1 VAARRSSDDTAVFG
15 GALLHV
21 EAFLE
26 MLMAERG
33 ASLNTRIAYENDLRH
48 FAQAAKRDIANAEA
62 RDVRSYIERLERDG
76 FDASTAA
83 RRLSTLRQFFR
94 FLLGENVRTDDPSA
108 VIDAPKRG
116 RRLPK
121 VLLETEIAGLLA
133 AARAL
138 DGDQGLRA
146 TALLEVLYAAG
157 LRVSELLSLPVSA
170 AAARG
175 GVLIVR
181 GKGNKERMV
190 PLTRA
195 AKEALKRWLPARTK
209 RNGDPSPWLFPSANR
224 KKHLTRQ
231 WFARLLK
238 DLAISAGLDP
248 CRVSPHVLR
257 HAFASHLLA
266 HGADLRAVQEMLG
279 HADIATTQIY
289 THVLEERL
297 KNAVRE
303 HHPRARAPRRR
314 SARRARAVDF
324 LG

>member
-1 VAARRSSDDTAVFG
+1 MAARRSSDDTAVFG

-48 FAQAAKRDIANAEA
+48 FAKATKRDIASAEG
-62 RDVRSYIERLERDG
+62 RDVRAYIERLARDG

-94 FLLGENVRTDDPSA
+94 FLLSENVRADDPSA
-108 VIDAPKRG
+108 TVDAPKRG

-121 VLLETEIAGLLA
+121 VLLETEITGLLD

-146 TALLEVLYAAG
+146 MALLEVLYAAG

-195 AKEALKRWLPARTK
+195 AKEALKCWLPAREK
-209 RNGDPSPWLFPSANR
+209 RNGDSSPWLFPSPNR

-231 WFARLLK
+231 WFAQLLK
-238 DLAISAGLDP
+238 ELAIDAGLDP
-248 CRVSPHVLR
+248 RRVSPHVLR

-266 HGADLRAVQEMLG
+266 HGADLRVVQEMLG
-279 HADIATTQIY
+279 HADVATTQIY

-303 HHPRARAPRRR
+303 HHPLARASRRR
-314 SARRARAVDF
+314 PAHRASR
-324 LG
+324 

>member
-1 VAARRSSDDTAVFG
+1 MGRSSPAREPRSAGDTDLGDAF
-15 GALLHV
+15 AHV

-26 MLMAERG
+26 MMMAERG
-33 ASLNTRIAYENDLRH
+33 ASRNTHDAYRRDLKH
-48 FAQAAKRDIANAEA
+48 FARAAKTDIA
-62 RDVRSYIERLERDG
+62 RCGPDDVRAYMERLARDG

-94 FLLGENVRTDDPSA
+94 FLLSESVRADDPTA
-108 VIDAPKRG
+108 AIDAPKRG
-116 RRLPK
+116 RRLPR
-121 VLLETEIAGLLA
+121 VLSETDVAALLDR
-133 AARAL
+133 ARAL
-138 DGDQGLRA
+138 DGDEGLRA
-146 TALLEVLYAAG
+146 TALLAVLYATG

-175 GVLIVR
+175 GVLVVR

-190 PLTRA
+190 PLTR
-195 AKEALKRWLPARTK
+195 ESIDALKRWLPARACK
-209 RNGDPSPWLFPSANR
+209 GAESPWLFPSLSG

-231 WFARLLK
+231 WFSLLLK
-238 DLAISAGLDP
+238 HLASAAGLDP
-248 CRVSPHVLR
+248 RRVSPHVLR

-297 KNAVRE
+297 KSAVRE
-303 HHPRARAPRRR
+303 HHPLARQARARMAIPRPGR
-314 SARRARAVDF
+314 
-324 LG
+324 